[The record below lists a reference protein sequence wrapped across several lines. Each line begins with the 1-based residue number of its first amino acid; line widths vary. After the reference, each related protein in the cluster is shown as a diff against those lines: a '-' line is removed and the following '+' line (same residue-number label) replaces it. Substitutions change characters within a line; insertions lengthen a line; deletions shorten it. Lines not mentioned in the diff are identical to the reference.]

1 VGCRDV
7 ISGDLSQYDE
17 PEWQP
22 LLDLVGLELVD
33 WFMWMHE
40 IELEDSSRVHA
51 YKHTATRRYFH
62 IAEDGRTFLY
72 VGDDGYREID
82 REDAIAEAF
91 VGFDRLES
99 RKTSTPGPEGRK
111 ASRQRGLCE

>member
-1 VGCRDV
+1 VPCGDTF
-7 ISGDLSQYDE
+7 SGSLSQYDD
-17 PEWQP
+17 PEWGP
-22 LLDLVGLELVD
+22 LIELVGLELVD

-40 IELEDSSRVHA
+40 VELDDRSRVYA

-82 REDAIAEAF
+82 RQDAIAEAF
-91 VGFDRLES
+91 YG
-99 RKTSTPGPEGRK
+99 GPLAAVR
-111 ASRQRGLCE
+111 RW

>member
-1 VGCRDV
+1 MRRQGV
-7 ISGDLSQYDE
+7 IAGELSQCDE

-22 LLDLVGLELVD
+22 LLDLIGLELVD
-33 WFMWMHE
+33 WFMWMQE

-72 VGDDGYREID
+72 AGRNRYREID
-82 REDAIAEAF
+82 RQQAIAEAF
-91 VGFDRLES
+91 FGLDRLRPQAPRLE
-99 RKTSTPGPEGRK
+99 RRNQRTRAPGDRE
-111 ASRQRGLCE
+111 